1 MKEYYRKENGVI
13 RYYPDGVPSTPAEV
27 VTEKPKKKES
37 KKSKK

>member
-13 RYYPDGVPSTPAEV
+13 RYYPDGVPSVPAEV
-27 VTEKPKKKES
+27 VAEKPKKES